1 MKKQWMT
8 ADPIEYA
15 LLKNNAKNNR
25 ESMTE
30 AEKVFWTL
38 VKGNAFGERCLRQHV
53 IGDYIVDFLFRRSRL
68 VVEIDGGYHSTR
80 EQQELDSLRTGWLEE
95 MGFSVIRFTNEQVL
109 FDTDNTMNK
118 LRVQL
123 NKLSINRE

>member
-1 MKKQWMT
+1 MT